1 MKSSRTTALSVELLY
16 SCTETSRVD
25 GQRARE
31 EGQVSRVCM
40 STSMSV
46 SDYKRGSIDSLLLT
60 STFTTVRV
68 LLSRSSSL
76 CGCFTAVC
84 FQAFAQTALSVV
96 SYHLLWRHLS
106 TCARSWPAP
115 CLFRQRRRCGLRHSN
130 GEMQPTNHYF
140 TANDGSSCKFA
151 KISFSART

>member
-84 FQAFAQTALSVV
+84 FSSVCSNSFVSCQLSPVLAAPIDVCSFVAGTLPFQAAPTLRLKAQ
-96 SYHLLWRHLS
+96 
-106 TCARSWPAP
+106 
-115 CLFRQRRRCGLRHSN
+115 QRRDATN
-130 GEMQPTNHYF
+130 QPLFH
-140 TANDGSSCKFA
+140 G
-151 KISFSART
+151 